1 MSMER
6 GCVKRR
12 KGADRTREESGRVKA
27 DDALHP
33 REIPRPLAGRPFRWV
48 TGARRIR

>member
-33 REIPRPLAGRPFRWV
+33 GRFQGRLLGAHFAG
-48 TGARRIR
+48 